1 MFENFLTLCM
11 TGLTVQKY
19 LKSLTFFAVFLF
31 LNIREAA
38 TGGALLKS
46 VLKNFAKF
54 KEKHLCHSLFF
65 AGLRNL
71 FTEHL
76 WTTASDI

>member
-19 LKSLTFFAVFLF
+19 LKSLFLF